1 MNLSR
6 TRSLCTEIY
15 TIINNLTAQ
24 NAVAIFVL
32 ILVFSYF
39 MIYQLGL
46 LFLYVSILYLKGTLN
61 CNIVYT

>member
-15 TIINNLTAQ
+15 TTINNLTTQ

-39 MIYQLGL
+39 MMYQLGL
-46 LFLYVSILYLKGTLN
+46 LFLYVSICFAFERNFKL
-61 CNIVYT
+61 

>member
-46 LFLYVSILYLKGTLN
+46 LFFIYQSISYLKGVLLT
-61 CNIVYT
+61 